1 VSVSFSDSVVG
12 RSPPQAPAAIAAN
25 KQRIIAHILCTL
37 TIILAGALM
46 TTAKVMVRMAT
57 IRPAAHLPLKEH
69 FPPKSLSFKK
79 EEENMSVSDYI
90 EQLNYGF
97 ALISPIEPIEELT
110 KEPVGFREKKF
121 FVGERPAWK
130 IEAIASHDMT
140 SQGVLIPIPY
150 KVDDIVALT
159 TPQEEIAHTFKENS
173 FVLNGTRVLAI
184 ACNGILLRFK
194 KSEPQS

>member
-1 VSVSFSDSVVG
+1 
-12 RSPPQAPAAIAAN
+12 
-25 KQRIIAHILCTL
+25 
-37 TIILAGALM
+37 
-46 TTAKVMVRMAT
+46 
-57 IRPAAHLPLKEH
+57 LKEH

-90 EQLNYGF
+90 EHLNYGF

-194 KSEPQS
+194 KSEPLS